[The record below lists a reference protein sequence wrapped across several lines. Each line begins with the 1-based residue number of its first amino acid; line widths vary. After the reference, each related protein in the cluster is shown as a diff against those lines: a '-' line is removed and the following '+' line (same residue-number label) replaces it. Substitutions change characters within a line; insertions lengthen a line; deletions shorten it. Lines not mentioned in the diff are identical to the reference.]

1 VSLVVRRITIAVLA
15 AALAGAVLA
24 VPALSAGGPAVVAK
38 KKAKKCKKAK
48 KAKKKKRK
56 GCKTTGGG
64 GGTSGIKL
72 PGEATPSTPTPPEQ
86 PGAAPHMSSV
96 GVAAD
101 PVYAGS
107 STTGTVLID
116 GAAPAGGQAVSL
128 GSTDP
133 SVSVPASVVVP
144 AGQTSTSFGV
154 NTTTGVAA
162 TSTLSG
168 SIDTSTASTQLHVV
182 DSASVSSVK
191 LERQCFTFGP
201 FASNRVILDIPA
213 PSDTL
218 VGLVSDDTSALT
230 VPAGVTVPSGSNSAF
245 FSVNAVGASAAV
257 TVTASLGSSEA
268 TDTASVSDT
277 EPIPT
282 AADLSVDPDTVVAG
296 QDSTA
301 TVTLDC
307 EAPAAGTT
315 VDLSADTGIGV
326 PTSVIVPAG
335 ELSTTFNVTTA
346 GTLDDGQYD
355 ITATVGAG
363 TPVHATV
370 TIDSS
375 LPT

>member
-1 VSLVVRRITIAVLA
+1 MEFFVGSGAPVLHPKNMPFDHPKSDDGCSSSWRRFAPIVRGDCRMIRGESGGRRITIAVLA

-38 KKAKKCKKAK
+38 KKPKKCKKGK
-48 KAKKKKRK
+48 KGKKKKRK

-64 GGTSGIKL
+64 TSGIKL
-72 PGEATPSTPTPPEQ
+72 PGQATPSSPTPPDQ
-86 PGAAPHMSSV
+86 PGAALHMSSV

-107 STTGTVLID
+107 STTGTVGID
-116 GAAPAGGQAVSL
+116 GAAPAGGQPVSL

-133 SVSVPASVVVP
+133 SVSAPASVVVP

-154 NTTTGVAA
+154 NTTPGVAA

-268 TDTASVSDT
+268 
-277 EPIPT
+277 
-282 AADLSVDPDTVVAG
+282 
-296 QDSTA
+296 
-301 TVTLDC
+301 
-307 EAPAAGTT
+307 
-315 VDLSADTGIGV
+315 
-326 PTSVIVPAG
+326 
-335 ELSTTFNVTTA
+335 
-346 GTLDDGQYD
+346 
-355 ITATVGAG
+355 
-363 TPVHATV
+363 
-370 TIDSS
+370 
-375 LPT
+375 